1 MRARCSFIDAV
12 LACDV
17 ADCEHPFCARGSEK
31 IDITV
36 AVVASDPRA
45 IILARPQPRQHSFL
59 TNSALVLE
67 PGRSPGL
74 VGPYRIFHNVLKILT
89 EFLLVLG
96 LRLGMK
102 RTRRNVTEAQ
112 PSLDGFLPWNT

>member
-1 MRARCSFIDAV
+1 MDAV

-17 ADCEHPFCARGSEK
+17 ADRKHPFCARGSEK
-31 IDITV
+31 IDV
-36 AVVASDPRA
+36 AVAVIASDPRA
-45 IILARPQPRQHSFL
+45 VILARPQPGQHSL
-59 TNSALVLE
+59 LANSALVLE

-102 RTRRNVTEAQ
+102 WTRRNVTEAQ
-112 PSLDGFLPWNT
+112 PPLDGFLPWNT

>member
-1 MRARCSFIDAV
+1 MDAV

-17 ADCEHPFCARGSEK
+17 ADCEHPFCTCGSEK

-45 IILARPQPRQHSFL
+45 AVLARPQPRQHSFL
-59 TNSALVLE
+59 ANSALVLE

-74 VGPYRIFHNVLKILT
+74 AGPYRIFHNVLKILT
-89 EFLLVLG
+89 EFLLG
-96 LRLGMK
+96 LRLK

-112 PSLDGFLPWNT
+112 PLPDVFLPWNT

>member
-1 MRARCSFIDAV
+1 MDAV
-12 LACDV
+12 LAV
-17 ADCEHPFCARGSEK
+17 ADRKHPFCARSSEK
-31 IDITV
+31 IDV
-36 AVVASDPRA
+36 AVAVSDPRA
-45 IILARPQPRQHSFL
+45 VILACPQPRQHSFL
-59 TNSALVLE
+59 ANSTLVLE

-96 LRLGMK
+96 LRLK

-112 PSLDGFLPWNT
+112 PPLDEFLPWNT